1 MNPPPYTP
9 RPTNAERSLGRNGKL
24 AHEGDQTRNK
34 WPVAKWLFFLGFG
47 GFSLNS
53 HSETNS
59 NRAGL
64 SVPAALAIR
73 ILPSLQWPAQT
84 QRRVSS

>member
-9 RPTNAERSLGRNGKL
+9 RPTNAERSFGRNGKFV
-24 AHEGDQTRNK
+24 HEGDQTNNK

-47 GFSLNS
+47 QFFLKSL
-53 HSETNS
+53 SETRILMAS
-59 NRAGL
+59 L

-73 ILPSLQWPAQT
+73 ILPPLQWSSQT
-84 QRRVSS
+84 QRTVSS